1 MTKSQF
7 RFTIDFEVDVNNN
20 EFNSRHFAEEI
31 EAYLLNYCGVDSH
44 VLNYTNSCPIYKYD

>member
-7 RFTIDFEVDVNNN
+7 RFTIDFEVDVNEG

-31 EAYLLNYCGVDSH
+31 EAYLLNYCGIDSN
-44 VLNYTNSCPIYKYD
+44 VLNYTNACPIYKYD

>member
-7 RFTIDFEVDVNNN
+7 RFTIDFEINSED

>member
-7 RFTIDFEVDVNNN
+7 RFTIDFELNDKEH

-31 EAYLLNYCGVDSH
+31 DSYLLNYCGLDSK

>member
-7 RFTIDFEVDVNNN
+7 RFTLDFELNDKEH

-31 EAYLLNYCGVDSH
+31 ESYLLNYCGLDSK

>member
-7 RFTIDFEVDVNNN
+7 RFTIDFEVDVNEG

-31 EAYLLNYCGVDSH
+31 ESYLLNYCGLNSS
-44 VLNYTNSCPIYKYD
+44 VLNYTNACPIYKYD

>member
-1 MTKSQF
+1 MTKSHF
-7 RFTIDFEVDVNNN
+7 RFTIDFEVDVNEG

-31 EAYLLNYCGVDSH
+31 ESYLLNYCGLDSK